1 MRSVKWIVALVPLVV
16 AAGCGTRESEQ
27 APQPEGSAMATLR
40 TANACNPAVA
50 AARWQPR
57 VGEFTTARFLWNDL
71 PDAAAHLEVPFGVMA
86 VRDDGV
92 AVHLPRIPLRE
103 RYLGMWLMSGHLRL
117 EGDQL
122 VLDPCAAELAS

>member
-1 MRSVKWIVALVPLVV
+1 MRSAKWIVAIISLVV
-16 AAGCGTRESEQ
+16 VAGCGTPEPEQ
-27 APQPEGSAMATLR
+27 APQPEGPAMATLR
-40 TANACNPAVA
+40 TASSCDPAAA

-57 VGEFTTARFLWNDL
+57 VGEFTTARLLWNDL
-71 PDAAAHLEVPFGVMA
+71 PDAAADLEVPFGVMA